1 MVSIAIDQILAYII
15 LIPLIMVNIL
25 FSLGSFFQKRT
36 VISLQ
41 KKLKVDEEFKGSRDK
56 IFNIVHLIIWITIG
70 TINVLNLDNLISL
83 GSILVFIAF
92 RGGAALSKRLIFG
105 IHDIKLMKSHS
116 SDKKI
121 AKIISL
127 AVKIGIIIELL
138 FLLLWGIS
146 YKYLSVSI
154 KSNFGID
161 VNILVII
168 LWIVG
173 FIYGLIFS
181 AIQSSFTKHFLLKN
195 EIGIVFLLSGQSLKE
210 KVKTKV
216 SLPKIFKR

>member
-1 MVSIAIDQILAYII
+1 MTIEEILVYLI

-25 FSLGSFFQKRT
+25 FSFGSFFQKRT

-41 KKLKVDEEFKGSRDK
+41 KRLKVEEEFKDSRDK

-70 TINVLNLDNLISL
+70 AINVFNLDNLISL

-92 RGGAALSKRLIFG
+92 RGGSTLSRRFIFG
-105 IHDIKLMKSHS
+105 IHDIKLMKSHLS
-116 SDKKI
+116 NNKI
-121 AKIISL
+121 AKIVSL

-138 FLLLWGIS
+138 FLLIWGIS
-146 YKYLSVSI
+146 YKYLNVSI
-154 KSNFGID
+154 KSNFGLD

-168 LWIVG
+168 LWIFG
-173 FIYGLIFS
+173 FIYGFIFS
-181 AIQSSFTKHFLLKN
+181 VIQSSFTKHFLLKN
-195 EIGIVFLLSGQSLKE
+195 EIGIVLLLSGEAFKE

-216 SLPKIFKR
+216 SLPKFFKL